1 MYINSTWV
9 CHVSFLDLKVTTESR
24 SDDANKPRPA
34 NPCARM
40 GRVSAFVRVF
50 VSVSVSV
57 PVCVCVFV
65 SVSVCLSARL
75 RLNQSLSL
83 INHANR
89 NT

>member
-9 CHVSFLDLKVTTESR
+9 CHVSFLDHLFWKQVIRVITKPQYLKVTTESR

-57 PVCVCVFV
+57 PVCVCACLL
-65 SVSVCLSARL
+65 VCLCV
-75 RLNQSLSL
+75 
-83 INHANR
+83 
-89 NT
+89 